1 MAIYLQRTEFFFF
14 FPPTWPHVGY
24 WREGKKRTGRNTKLQ
39 KLFRETGLDYSLM
52 EEKF

>member
-14 FPPTWPHVGY
+14 FSSNEAT
-24 WREGKKRTGRNTKLQ
+24 RRLLERGKKRSGRNTKLQ